1 MTDTTTTQTPMSGRD
16 INMVRQIL
24 TNELGLTRETI
35 RGIAQ
40 QLIER
45 EVEKT
50 AKEMLSNGVLDRLV
64 EKAVNTTLSV
74 NRYERD
80 ALGRLIST
88 AAAEQVKVWLAEN
101 LQFKGTPTDQ
111 PD

>member
-1 MTDTTTTQTPMSGRD
+1 MTDTTTPQTPMSGRD

-64 EKAVNTTLSV
+64 EKAVNTTLGV
-74 NRYERD
+74 NRYECESLR
-80 ALGRLIST
+80 RLVNA
-88 AAAEQVKVWLAEN
+88 AAAEQVKVWLTAN
-101 LQFKGTPTDQ
+101 LQFKGTSADQ